1 MVLIRSKLEIVF
13 HTFILVFRKWEIPF
27 RRMLQ
32 QIHKLIYYPIFSSA
46 ICKYFQVKLEFHLWP
61 PKLKMNCISLTGFA
75 YLSNAVTIISFLY
88 IYELHAGK
96 DQNNT
101 SFHHQS

>member
-1 MVLIRSKLEIVF
+1 
-13 HTFILVFRKWEIPF
+13 
-27 RRMLQ
+27 MLQ

-61 PKLKMNCISLTGFA
+61 PKLKINCISLTGFA
-75 YLSNAVTIISFLY
+75 YLSNAVTIISFLS

-101 SFHHQS
+101 SFHHQSKYAMFF